1 MDKLDPETL
10 RAHKGISFVG
20 VTTSFLCYD
29 EAGEFVMAKRGQN
42 ARDEQGTWDQGGGG
56 LKWGVTAEDNV
67 RREVLEEYGA
77 NPLKVDFLGYHDVFR
92 TLADGTPTHWLLLSF
107 AVKVD
112 RDEVKNCEPDVLDDI
127 GWFTLNSFPS
137 PLHSQQVPFFER
149 YKEQLKAYIH

>member
-1 MDKLDPETL
+1 MDKLTSDVI

-29 EAGEFVMAKRGQN
+29 SDGYFVMAKRGKQ

-77 NPLKVDFLGYHDVFR
+77 TARQIDFIGYRDVFR
-92 TLADGTPTHWLLLSF
+92 TLPDGTKTHWLLLSF
-107 AVKVD
+107 AVLVN
-112 RDEVKNCEPDVLDDI
+112 REEVRNNEPEVLDEI
-127 GWFTLNSFPS
+127 GWFTLDTLPT
-137 PLHSQQVPFFER
+137 PLHSQQLPLFKQYPDELAQFIR
-149 YKEQLKAYIH
+149 